1 MKRRRAGALALLVL
15 LLLPLCGC
23 APQADTREIFA
34 MDTVMELTVY
44 GSGAADRTRET
55 AELLSW
61 LEAKLSVTRADSEVA
76 RLNAGKT
83 VDLSKETAEL
93 LRRSLRLRDETG
105 GALEPF
111 LYPLTRLWGF
121 TTGDYRV
128 PSDAEIAETLAGI
141 RGGSYTL
148 EGDTA
153 SLHGLALDFGA
164 VTKGYAGQL
173 AAERLRAAGVT
184 SAILSLGGNV
194 QTVGLKPDGSL
205 WNVAIRD
212 PEDPEGYLGVL
223 AVGETAVVTSG
234 GYQRY
239 FEEDGVR
246 YIHILDPETGRP
258 ADAGLSSV
266 TIVSADGLLADG
278 LSTALYVLGLD
289 RAEALWRDRSDFEA
303 VLVAKDGAIY
313 VTAGLAEAFSGAE
326 FQVIER

>member
-55 AELLSW
+55 AELLSG

-164 VTKGYAGQL
+164 VAKGYAGQL

-278 LSTALYVLGLD
+278 FSTALYVLGLD

>member
-23 APQADTREIFA
+23 TPQADTREIFA
-34 MDTVMELTVY
+34 MDTVVELTVY

-55 AELLSW
+55 AELLSG

-76 RLNAGKT
+76 RLNEGKT

-164 VTKGYAGQL
+164 VAKGYAGQL

-212 PEDPEGYLGVL
+212 PEEPEGYLGVL

>member
-55 AELLSW
+55 AELLSG

-164 VTKGYAGQL
+164 VAKGYAGQL

-258 ADAGLSSV
+258 ADTGLSSV

>member
-55 AELLSW
+55 AELLSG

-164 VTKGYAGQL
+164 VAKGYAGQL

>member
-55 AELLSW
+55 AELLSG

-153 SLHGLALDFGA
+153 SLYGLALDLGA
-164 VTKGYAGQL
+164 VAKGYAGQL

>member
-34 MDTVMELTVY
+34 MDTVIELTVY

-55 AELLSW
+55 AELLSG

-164 VTKGYAGQL
+164 VAKGYAGQL

>member
-55 AELLSW
+55 AELLSG

-164 VTKGYAGQL
+164 VAKGYAGQL

-184 SAILSLGGNV
+184 SAILSLGGTV

>member
-55 AELLSW
+55 AELLSG

-164 VTKGYAGQL
+164 VAKGYAGQL
-173 AAERLRAAGVT
+173 AAERLRAEGVT

-289 RAEALWRDRSDFEA
+289 RAEALWRDRSDFEV

>member
-55 AELLSW
+55 AELLSG

-76 RLNAGKT
+76 RLNADKT

-164 VTKGYAGQL
+164 VAKGYAGQL
-173 AAERLRAAGVT
+173 AAERLRAAGVS

>member
-55 AELLSW
+55 AELLSG

-164 VTKGYAGQL
+164 VAKGYAGQL

-303 VLVAKDGAIY
+303 VLVAKDGASY

>member
-55 AELLSW
+55 AELLSG

-76 RLNAGKT
+76 RLNADKT
-83 VDLSKETAEL
+83 VDLSTETAEL

-148 EGDTA
+148 DGDTA

-164 VTKGYAGQL
+164 VAKGYAGQL

>member
-55 AELLSW
+55 AELLSG

-148 EGDTA
+148 EGDTV

-164 VTKGYAGQL
+164 VAKGYAGQL

>member
-1 MKRRRAGALALLVL
+1 
-15 LLLPLCGC
+15 
-23 APQADTREIFA
+23 

-55 AELLSW
+55 AELLSG

-164 VTKGYAGQL
+164 VAKGYAGQL

>member
-55 AELLSW
+55 AELLSG

-105 GALEPF
+105 GVLEPF

-164 VTKGYAGQL
+164 VAKGYAGQL

>member
-23 APQADTREIFA
+23 APQSDTREIFA
-34 MDTVMELTVY
+34 MDTVMERTVY

-55 AELLSW
+55 AELLSG

>member
-55 AELLSW
+55 AELLSG

-93 LRRSLRLRDETG
+93 LRRSLRLRDEAG

-164 VTKGYAGQL
+164 VAKGYAGQL

-303 VLVAKDGAIY
+303 VLVAKNGAIY

>member
-34 MDTVMELTVY
+34 MDTVMELTVH
-44 GSGAADRTRET
+44 GSGAADRPRET
-55 AELLSW
+55 AELLSG

-153 SLHGLALDFGA
+153 SLHGLALDLGA
-164 VTKGYAGQL
+164 VAKGYAGQL
-173 AAERLRAAGVT
+173 AAERLLAAGVT

-239 FEEDGVR
+239 FEEDGAR

-303 VLVAKDGAIY
+303 VLVTKDGAIY

>member
-55 AELLSW
+55 AELLSG

-83 VDLSKETAEL
+83 VDLSKEMAEL
-93 LRRSLRLRDETG
+93 LRRSLCLRDETG

-164 VTKGYAGQL
+164 VAKGYAGQL

>member
-55 AELLSW
+55 AELLSG

-164 VTKGYAGQL
+164 VAKGYAGQL

-326 FQVIER
+326 FQVLER

>member
-44 GSGAADRTRET
+44 GSGAADRIRET
-55 AELLSW
+55 AELLSG

-164 VTKGYAGQL
+164 VAKGYAGQL

>member
-23 APQADTREIFA
+23 APQADTRELFA

-55 AELLSW
+55 AALLSG

-76 RLNAGKT
+76 RLNAGET
-83 VDLSKETAEL
+83 VDLSPETAAL
-93 LRRSLRLRDETG
+93 LRRSIALRDETG

-141 RGGSYTL
+141 RSGSYTL

-164 VTKGYAGQL
+164 VAKGYAGQL
-173 AAERLRAAGVT
+173 AAEQLRAAGVT

-194 QTVGLKPDGSL
+194 QTVGVKPDGSR

-258 ADAGLSSV
+258 ADTGLSSV
-266 TIVSADGLLADG
+266 TIVSEDGLLADG

-303 VLVAKDGAIY
+303 VLVTKDGSIY
-313 VTAGLAEAFSGAE
+313 VTAGLADAFSGAE